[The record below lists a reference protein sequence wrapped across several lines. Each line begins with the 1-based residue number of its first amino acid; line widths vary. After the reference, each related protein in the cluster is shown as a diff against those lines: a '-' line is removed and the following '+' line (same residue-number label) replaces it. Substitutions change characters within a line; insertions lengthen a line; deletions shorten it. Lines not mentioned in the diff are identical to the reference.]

1 MLKTVEISR
10 ANKTKGVAVTYRAG
24 KGEKYATCP
33 TTCKM
38 NCSGKGTKK
47 IDHDYL
53 DALLKAKPSKGVS
66 FTYCHFDPNVF
77 GWGKKLSPDK
87 TVINYSA
94 DNLGAAST
102 SIINGVPAVAVVSE
116 KSWQGEKTQPAPHGL
131 KVVRCPAELR
141 DISCAGCGNGDP
153 LCAMLDRQF
162 II

>member
-53 DALLKAKPSKGVS
+53 DALLKAKPKK
-66 FTYCHFDPNVF
+66 VF
-77 GWGKKLSPDK
+77 LLLIAISIQ
-87 TVINYSA
+87 TFLV
-94 DNLGAAST
+94 GAK
-102 SIINGVPAVAVVSE
+102 N
-116 KSWQGEKTQPAPHGL
+116 
-131 KVVRCPAELR
+131 
-141 DISCAGCGNGDP
+141 
-153 LCAMLDRQF
+153 
-162 II
+162 